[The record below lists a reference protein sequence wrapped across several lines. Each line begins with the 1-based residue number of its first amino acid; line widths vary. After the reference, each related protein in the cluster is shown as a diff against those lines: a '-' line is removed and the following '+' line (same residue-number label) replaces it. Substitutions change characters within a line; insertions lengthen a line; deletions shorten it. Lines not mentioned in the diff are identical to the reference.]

1 MDVLGWIWVFHHET
15 QSHSMKRVSKTQNKC
30 HYIYLTFVG
39 SFFFFPLAHTKQ
51 RQTLCSASGS
61 YCADRS
67 NSRKIISQCFH
78 LCLSLFPI
86 SFLPCN
92 YPFLHLY
99 ISIWWQL
106 DYAET
111 GRKMRGWKDIDI
123 NNCDLVGNALLCY
136 FHILFILVTSFRKMN
151 TCWLIE
157 QRKKISRNKTSVMH
171 DNQG

>member
-1 MDVLGWIWVFHHET
+1 MSLHLLNICR
-15 QSHSMKRVSKTQNKC
+15 Q
-30 HYIYLTFVG
+30 
-39 SFFFFPLAHTKQ
+39 FFFFSTGTYKAETDAMQCLWEL
-51 RQTLCSASGS
+51 LCW
-61 YCADRS
+61 S